1 MRFELKMAIRHLR
14 AGGSQTVLIV
24 GGVAVAVTLVIF
36 VNGLI
41 RGVQK
46 ELTDRITGSLPHV
59 TVEAPEMVPRRP
71 VDMAQ
76 RYPDAA
82 VAWDVQKRP
91 HQRDTIDDW
100 CDAARELQQLPHVRA
115 VSPGV
120 TGQAILSSAGK
131 EVGVRVQGAIPEW
144 YDQVVNISDD
154 LLYGTFLTMGTD
166 DVIIGYKLQ
175 EELGVELGERVRIST
190 GFARDDTLRVAGII
204 ETGQDS
210 IDEGWAFVQLR
221 TAQSIFETST
231 SVTQF
236 AITLDKLFAADGVA
250 DRIDRSLGLDAESW
264 SQQNPNFVNALRAQ
278 SSSNFMISAFSLIAA
293 AFAIASVLIVSVLKR
308 SSEIGILK
316 AMGASSRQILT
327 IFTLEGLGI
336 ALVGTA
342 LGAAAGTTLILLLR
356 QIPEPVSVPGQTPE
370 PLLPTMITPGIVLGT
385 MLVAG
390 IITVAASVWPAR
402 RAAQMDP

>member
-1 MRFELKMAIRHLR
+1 
-14 AGGSQTVLIV
+14 
-24 GGVAVAVTLVIF
+24 
-36 VNGLI
+36 
-41 RGVQK
+41 
-46 ELTDRITGSLPHV
+46 
-59 TVEAPEMVPRRP
+59 
-71 VDMAQ
+71 
-76 RYPDAA
+76 
-82 VAWDVQKRP
+82 
-91 HQRDTIDDW
+91 
-100 CDAARELQQLPHVRA
+100 
-115 VSPGV
+115 
-120 TGQAILSSAGK
+120 
-131 EVGVRVQGAIPEW
+131 
-144 YDQVVNISDD
+144 
-154 LLYGTFLTMGTD
+154 MGTD

-190 GFARDDTLRVAGII
+190 GFARDDILRVAGII
-204 ETGQDS
+204 ETGQET
-210 IDEGWAFVQLR
+210 IDAGWAFVQLR

-236 AITLDKLFAADGVA
+236 SVTLDKLFAADGVA
-250 DRIDRSLGLDAESW
+250 DRIDKSLALDAESW

-316 AMGASSRQILT
+316 AMGASGRQILT

-342 LGAAAGTTLILLLR
+342 VGAAVGTTLILLLR

-370 PLLPTMITPGIVLGT
+370 PLLPTIVTPGIVLGT

-390 IITVAASVWPAR
+390 IITVIASVWPAR
-402 RAAQMDP
+402 RAAQMDPVEVIRRG